1 MAGLRSTV
9 SFAIAGIPTPKP
21 SPCTCWRCGAES
33 NSIPATCWDAWKRP
47 MRDLDGIFFIDSS
60 TPIFVHQYSHAWFD
74 FRNRRDRYANYF
86 HNSQRATAA
95 HRLYCMDLAGKFPWY
110 GPDMWGVTA
119 SDSRGGY
126 RAWASPAQQPD
137 GTLVPCAA
145 GGSIVFLPDRCGA
158 VLENMLERYGSKV
171 WSPFGFVDAFQP
183 DAGWFSRYVIGIN
196 LGIMLLMAENSRSGA
211 VWSAVMSTPEA
222 GRAMT
227 RSACA
232 PSDRLSL
239 PITYSLPP
247 ASRTCSR
254 SGRRAPPV
262 ARDCLVRRCA
272 HFPAPPACPPC
283 APWKSDGK

>member
-1 MAGLRSTV
+1 MLNSGQMLSHGWTPEHGFLRYRWDSYAEALAMYLL
-9 SFAIAGIPTPKP
+9 AI
-21 SPCTCWRCGAES
+21 GAES

-74 FRNRRDRYANYF
+74 FRDRRDRYANYF

-145 GGSIVFLPDRCGA
+145 GGSIVFLPERCSA
-158 VLENMLERYGSKV
+158 VLENMLQHYGSQV
-171 WSPFGFVDAFQP
+171 WCKYGFVDAFQP
-183 DAGWFSRYVIGIN
+183 HADWFSGYVIGIN

-222 GRAMT
+222 GRAMDAVGL
-227 RSACA
+227 RAI
-232 PSDRLSL
+232 R
-239 PITYSLPP
+239 PP
-247 ASRTCSR
+247 AS
-254 SGRRAPPV
+254 
-262 ARDCLVRRCA
+262 
-272 HFPAPPACPPC
+272 
-283 APWKSDGK
+283 SDHL